1 MTLRARLALGIFV
14 IGLLLVVPLLLAT
27 QAMERIGDQ
36 TEDLRA
42 KDFVAGTLLGQLRL
56 ASEDFSNAEL
66 ALNVDGA
73 PAFAFPRV
81 VATLDRLLQLARSL
95 PDVGLG
101 DGMPPIVEATGE
113 LRRLSEL
120 ELQARL
126 AGETARAESLS
137 ADSIP
142 QVQQQLLQ
150 TLRGL
155 EDRVARRTSQRVDST
170 AVLIGESRDRT
181 ALAFILAAAMAVVI
195 AALLTWSIGRP
206 VRALEEGMARVADGE
221 FDHALRIPE
230 TRNDE
235 FGRLAQSFA
244 TMTRQLTELDKLKA
258 EFVSV
263 ASHELKTPIN
273 VITGY
278 VQLLEDGVFGPVP
291 DQQREVLG
299 TIGRQAGSLT
309 RLVRQLLDI
318 SRFEAGAGKIEPR
331 PFPLWEFMRELE
343 RAFQVLAHQREVQFR
358 ITRADDVP
366 DRVTWDYDRMNEVLG
381 NLLSNAF
388 KFTPRGGRVELA
400 IDAAGDRVLLEV
412 KDSGAGIAAE
422 HLPRIFDKFYQ
433 ADNQASA
440 SAKGT
445 GLGLAIAKSIVE
457 AHGGTITCESNPG
470 VGTTFI
476 IDLPAVALRRAL
488 SPRTSTHAQPSL
500 PGPTK

>member
-14 IGLLLVVPLLLAT
+14 IGLLLLVPLLLAT
-27 QAMERIGDQ
+27 RAMERIGDE
-36 TEDLRA
+36 TEELRA
-42 KDFVAGTLLGQLRL
+42 KDFVASTLLGQLRL
-56 ASEDFSNAEL
+56 ASEDFSDAEL
-66 ALNVDGA
+66 ALNVDGS
-73 PAFAFPRV
+73 PALVFHRV
-81 VATLDRLLQLARSL
+81 VTTLDRVSELSKSL
-95 PDVGLG
+95 PAVGLA
-101 DGMPPIVEATGE
+101 DGMPAVTRAARE
-113 LRRLSEL
+113 LRRLSEREL
-120 ELQARL
+120 EARL

-142 QVQQQLLQ
+142 RVQQELSS

-155 EDRVARRTSQRVDST
+155 EERVGRRTSERVEST
-170 AVLIGESRDRT
+170 VALIGESRDRT
-181 ALAFILAAAMAVVI
+181 AFAFVLAAAMAVVI

-221 FDHALRIPE
+221 FDHPLRIPE
-230 TRNDE
+230 SRNDE

-278 VQLLEDGVFGPVP
+278 VQLLEDGVFGPLP
-291 DQQREVLG
+291 EQQREVLG

-331 PFPLWEFMRELE
+331 PFPLWEFVRELE

-358 ITRADDVP
+358 VTRADDVP

-400 IDAAGDRVLLEV
+400 IDAASDRVLLEV

-440 SAKGT
+440 SSKGT

-457 AHGGTITCESNPG
+457 AHGGTIHCESTPAL
-470 VGTTFI
+470 GTTFA
-476 IDLPAVALRRAL
+476 IDLPAVALRRAMGA
-488 SPRTSTHAQPSL
+488 RTSSHAQPSL
-500 PGPTK
+500 PGSAT

>member
-14 IGLLLVVPLLLAT
+14 IGVLLLVPLLLAT

-42 KDFVAGTLLGQLRL
+42 KDFVASTLLGQLRL
-56 ASEDFSNAEL
+56 TSEAFSDAEL
-66 ALNVDGA
+66 ALNVDQA
-73 PAFAFPRV
+73 PAFKFPQV
-81 VATLDRLLQLARSL
+81 VATLTRLEELAQSL
-95 PDVGLG
+95 PKVGLG
-101 DGMPPIVEATGE
+101 DGMPAVLSAAHE
-113 LRRLSEL
+113 LRRLSDA

-142 QVQQQLLQ
+142 LVQQDLSAA
-150 TLRGL
+150 LRVM

-181 ALAFILAAAMAVVI
+181 AFAFVLAAAMAVAI
-195 AALLTWSIGRP
+195 AAILTWSIGRP

-291 DQQREVLG
+291 EQQREVLG

-331 PFPLWEFMRELE
+331 PFPLWEFVRELE

-433 ADNQASA
+433 ADNQAAA
-440 SAKGT
+440 SSKGT

-470 VGTTFI
+470 SGTTFM
-476 IDLPAVALRRAL
+476 IDLPSVALRRAL
-488 SPRTSTHAQPSL
+488 PSRTSTHAQPSL
-500 PGPTK
+500 PGSST

>member
-14 IGLLLVVPLLLAT
+14 IGLLLIVPLLLAT
-27 QAMERIGDQ
+27 QAMERIGEQ

-42 KDFVAGTLLGQLRL
+42 KDFVASTLLGQLRL
-56 ASEDFSNAEL
+56 ASEEFSDAEL
-66 ALNVDGA
+66 ALNVDGE
-73 PAFAFPRV
+73 PARMFYPV
-81 VATLDRLLQLARSL
+81 VTALDRLQRLARSL

-101 DGMPPIVEATGE
+101 DGMPAVLHAAGE

-142 QVQQQLLQ
+142 LVQQRMST

-170 AVLIGESRDRT
+170 AVLIGESRERT
-181 ALAFILAAAMAVVI
+181 AIAFVLAAAMAIVI
-195 AALLTWSIGRP
+195 AALLTWAIGRP

-221 FDHALRIPE
+221 FDHPLRIPE

-299 TIGRQAGSLT
+299 TIGRQASSLT

-433 ADNQASA
+433 ADNQAAA

-457 AHGGTITCESNPG
+457 AHGGTINCESSPG
-470 VGTTFI
+470 LGTIFT

-488 SPRTSTHAQPSL
+488 APRSSSHAQPSL
-500 PGPTK
+500 PGSST

>member
-14 IGLLLVVPLLLAT
+14 IGLLLVVPLMLAT
-27 QAMERIGDQ
+27 RAMERIGDQ

-42 KDFVAGTLLGQLRL
+42 KDFVASTLLGQLRL
-56 ASEDFSNAEL
+56 ASKEFSDAEL
-66 ALNVDGA
+66 ALNVDLSPTPG
-73 PAFAFPRV
+73 FSRV
-81 VATLDRLLQLARSL
+81 VTTLDRISQLSRSL

-101 DGMPPIVEATGE
+101 DRMPAVTEATEE
-113 LRRLSEL
+113 LRRLSEREL
-120 ELQARL
+120 EARL
-126 AGETARAESLS
+126 ANRTALAESLS

-142 QVQQQLLQ
+142 RVQQELSQ
-150 TLRGL
+150 TLRIL
-155 EDRVARRTSQRVDST
+155 EERVSRRTSQRVDST

-181 ALAFILAAAMAVVI
+181 AFAFVLAAAMAVAI

-221 FDHALRIPE
+221 FDHPLRIPE
-230 TRNDE
+230 SRNDE

-291 DQQREVLG
+291 EQQREVLG
-299 TIGRQAGSLT
+299 TIGRQAESLT

-331 PFPLWEFMRELE
+331 PFPLWEFIRELE

-358 ITRADDVP
+358 VTRADDVP

-400 IDAAGDRVLLEV
+400 IDAASDRVMLEV
-412 KDSGAGIAAE
+412 KDSGAGISAE

-433 ADNQASA
+433 ADNQAAA
-440 SAKGT
+440 SSKGT

-457 AHGGTITCESNPG
+457 A
-470 VGTTFI
+470 GTTFT
-476 IDLPAVALRRAL
+476 IDLPAVALRRAMGARASAHL
-488 SPRTSTHAQPSL
+488 HSSL
-500 PGPTK
+500 PGSAS